1 MPSAHFPRF
10 FSFIVLFGLLVWSS
24 FPAGAA
30 QDRDLALAT
39 FDSKTAPLLKQAI
52 VLGETAPED
61 KIDDAL
67 ERHQGDAVAVLKEG
81 IPQRLAIKAKQQLT
95 LADEYLKY
103 FKELQQQIPHTSQCH
118 QPQLMADFN
127 SQIKELT
134 AYADRLNTY
143 SNIQNLGD
151 AFPALM
157 DMNISQARVNTLTS
171 LFHRFRLCVLGDDT
185 PAIVDG
191 LTGEKGD
198 AIANAFIS
206 TFAAKQGVIPPTAPE
221 YMSENDTEDI
231 SQFSEIDEPGLI
243 PKKPEQDI
251 GTFDG
256 SQTEATSEISQPISA
271 LKFSNKPLGDCI
283 QQQAKLLAIQQSQEL
298 SLLNCQFNPT
308 DIVTL
313 QDLSASN
320 NLDTLSLKGGTLST
334 LGNLNSNNLKTLM
347 LTDMKVTD
355 FSGKNIKL
363 DSLFLSRISS
373 NNWPSLIELNV
384 QTISIDKTVNCAEL
398 KPLLVSEKLI
408 PIHPGQSPT
417 DMAERMQQAEANGIP
432 LLMLECAI

>member
-1 MPSAHFPRF
+1 MEKIRIIALCS
-10 FSFIVLFGLLVWSS
+10 LLACSI
-24 FPAGAA
+24 FPASAA

-103 FKELQQQIPHTSQCH
+103 FKALQQQIPHTSQCH

-313 QDLSASN
+313 QDLSAFN

>member
-10 FSFIVLFGLLVWSS
+10 FSLIVLYGLLVWSS

-103 FKELQQQIPHTSQCH
+103 FKALQQQVPHASQCH

-127 SQIKELT
+127 KQIKELT
-134 AYADRLNTY
+134 AYTDRLNTY

-171 LFHRFRLCVLGDDT
+171 LFHRFRLCVLGDDS
-185 PAIVDG
+185 PALVEG

-231 SQFSEIDEPGLI
+231 SQFGEIDEPGLI
-243 PKKPEQDI
+243 PKKPEQDF

-256 SQTEATSEISQPISA
+256 PQTEATSEISQPISA
-271 LKFSNKPLGDCI
+271 LKFSNKPLEDCI

-298 SLLNCQFNPT
+298 NLLNCQFNPT
-308 DIVTL
+308 DMVTL
-313 QDLSASN
+313 DDLNDFSH
-320 NLDTLSLKGGTLST
+320 LDTLSLKGGTLST

-384 QTISIDKTVNCAEL
+384 KTISIDKTVNCAEL

-408 PIHPGQSPT
+408 PIHPGLSPT